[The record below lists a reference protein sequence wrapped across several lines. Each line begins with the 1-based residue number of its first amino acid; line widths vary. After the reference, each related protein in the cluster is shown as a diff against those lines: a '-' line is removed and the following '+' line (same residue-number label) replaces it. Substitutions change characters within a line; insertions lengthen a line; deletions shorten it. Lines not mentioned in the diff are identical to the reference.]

1 MADSAA
7 VDAAQAA
14 GYTVAS
20 TTGAVSAP
28 VTGGSM
34 DRLRRIVGGSG
45 GHLEYS
51 DAAAKASKTL
61 YAGSAGKEIVVE
73 AVTAGTAGNSL
84 NIIVAVP
91 VDDNQAHA
99 IDYAEAGNDCTVT
112 LAVDTDGSTVLSTAA
127 DVVAKIVAS
136 GTQITAALG
145 DSVGSRETLAK
156 LTLTDI
162 TAEGGSDALI
172 FTSKVSGGHFSV
184 LIREARGKNEEALTA
199 VTVSVENATRIK
211 CIVPAGK
218 TIANVKTAIE
228 AHTAANALVTV
239 TTAGTTTHVISADGS
254 ASGSGSHANRGTA
267 LATAAATQDLAG
279 GVASAVALR
288 VVPAVA

>member
-51 DAAAKASKTL
+51 DVAAKASKTL
-61 YAGSAGKEIVVE
+61 YADSAGKEVVVE
-73 AVTAGTAGNSL
+73 AVAAGTAGNAL
-84 NIIVAVP
+84 NIIIAVP
-91 VDDNQAHA
+91 ADDNQAHA

-112 LAVDTDGSTVLSTAA
+112 LAVSGDGSTVVSTAA
-127 DVVAKIVAS
+127 DVVDKIVAS
-136 GTQITAALG
+136 GTQITARLG

-156 LTLTDI
+156 LTLEDV
-162 TAEGGSDALI
+162 TATPGDDLI
-172 FTSKVSGGHFSV
+172 FTSKVSGGAFSV
-184 LIREARGKNEEALTA
+184 LIREPRGKTEEALTA
-199 VTVSVENATRIK
+199 VTVSVDNGTRIK
-211 CIVPAGK
+211 VIVPATK
-218 TIANVKTAIE
+218 TVANVKTAIE

-239 TTAGTTTHVISADGS
+239 TTAGTTTHAIALTGTR
-254 ASGSGSHANRGTA
+254 SGSGSAANRGTA
-267 LATAAATQDLAG
+267 LATAVATQDLAG